1 MRFLIRLLALFALFA
16 LLALLAFCQAHFWPI
31 FEPCPTASNVAAS
44 VAASI
49 AAAAI
54 ILSRQSRFGQWAC
67 QHFYRLFSC
76 HAIVLRYVTP
86 PMPFGLVDARK

>member
-44 VAASI
+44 I
-49 AAAAI
+49 AGAAI
-54 ILSRQSRFGQWAC
+54 ILSRQSRFGQWVC
-67 QHFYRLFSC
+67 QHF
-76 HAIVLRYVTP
+76 
-86 PMPFGLVDARK
+86 